1 MGGFAAKT
9 ITLDT
14 LTGWQQ
20 IVMNV
25 AAVGTAIAFA
35 KLLFLPV
42 QTKAI
47 SAQDSSPK
55 KGKVAALWWALVP
68 LVGGLLFANSVY
80 AYTLKSVL
88 KALLTLGV
96 GWLIYGLMDRFGNW
110 DKLRKFQLPRAV
122 EQLEHL
128 IGVMS
133 LMSVLLFWMALA

>member
-1 MGGFAAKT
+1 MAIAIPALSISGSPLLGGFASKI

-42 QTKAI
+42 QAKAI

-55 KGKVAALWWALVP
+55 KGKVAALWAHGPVW
-68 LVGGLLFANSVY
+68 Y
-80 AYTLKSVL
+80 
-88 KALLTLGV
+88 LG
-96 GWLIYGLMDRFGNW
+96 
-110 DKLRKFQLPRAV
+110 
-122 EQLEHL
+122 
-128 IGVMS
+128 
-133 LMSVLLFWMALA
+133 